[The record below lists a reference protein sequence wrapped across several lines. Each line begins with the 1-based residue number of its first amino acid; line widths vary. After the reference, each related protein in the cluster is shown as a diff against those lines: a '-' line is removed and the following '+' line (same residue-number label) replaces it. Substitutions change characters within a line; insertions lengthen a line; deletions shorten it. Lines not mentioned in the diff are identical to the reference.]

1 MNSTIDLKNF
11 KHKMI
16 INIRWSDMD
25 AIGHVN
31 NATYLT
37 YLEEARICYLNDVI
51 TWDSKV
57 DGIILASVNI
67 NYKKPIYFNQKIEIL
82 TRCSKI
88 GGKSFELEYVMINEL
103 SEIICD
109 GKTVM
114 VYYNYQSNNSEIIP
128 DKFRSLL
135 NTFEN
140 KN

>member
-11 KHKMI
+11 KYKMI

-51 TWDSKV
+51 NWNSKV

-67 NYKKPIYFNQKIEIL
+67 N
-82 TRCSKI
+82 
-88 GGKSFELEYVMINEL
+88 
-103 SEIICD
+103 
-109 GKTVM
+109 
-114 VYYNYQSNNSEIIP
+114 
-128 DKFRSLL
+128 
-135 NTFEN
+135 
-140 KN
+140 